1 VEGNGDFEW
10 EWKGGRDFQV
20 PTHKYNTRSRFFQDF
35 SLWTHIPRVIG
46 LSLSGSA
53 RFVTL
58 LLALF
63 CFWAWLW
70 AYRLTRFN
78 CFVLLP
84 PGLMGLWCF
93 KTKFASPVN
102 VDVCNARTSN
112 CAFMHELLKLD
123 DGNCNHFWQSLQI
136 LFFFVTERKIC
147 KLMKGWK

>member
-1 VEGNGDFEW
+1 MEISSGSEKEEGTF
-10 EWKGGRDFQV
+10 KF
-20 PTHKYNTRSRFFQDF
+20 PHTNTILVVGFFR
-35 SLWTHIPRVIG
+35 I
-46 LSLSGSA
+46 SLSG
-53 RFVTL
+53 RTYLVL
-58 LLALF
+58 LDCLSRALLASSRCCLALF
-63 CFWAWLW
+63 WCWAWLW